1 LPGAASSRAAQSL
14 LRIPSKIHLA
24 GVVRELDAPMQTS
37 NHNDHASV
45 PTVGPLFVVGM
56 WRSGT
61 SLFYA
66 LLNQHPQIALMYE
79 DELPL
84 LWPLFLGRKAKA
96 DWPERWEFWN
106 QALSR
111 HKIGTDDLPR
121 DVSGLREASEAAWKL
136 YADGAAIRGCKSPNY
151 FDCLPRLAE
160 QFPDAKFIVLWR
172 DPADVCRSVVRA
184 RSDSFFARRGMV
196 LRALLGCR
204 DLKAGADAL
213 TARGVP
219 IHQVQYEDLVASPGE
234 VMEGVCR
241 FLDIEFDRRMVSLK
255 DADRSAIYDGGHHE
269 MVNSEKIVNGKKKAE
284 VLPEDVRRKV
294 ACYTAYWRGES
305 GGSWPRHAEASH
317 ARTGFMFFF
326 ERLLDSVL
334 YRSLRAFDRAVALVY
349 CYLPL
354 GVLRKYRA
362 SKSRGTLEAAEKRP
376 AEKEA
381 DKELVGAAQKN

>member
-1 LPGAASSRAAQSL
+1 
-14 LRIPSKIHLA
+14 
-24 GVVRELDAPMQTS
+24 MQTS
-37 NHNDHASV
+37 NNHNHASAPV
-45 PTVGPLFVVGM
+45 GGPLLVVGM

-84 LWPLFLGRKAKA
+84 LWPLFLGSKAKF

-111 HKIGTDDLPR
+111 HKIGMDDLPR
-121 DVSGLREASEAAWKL
+121 DVSGMREASEAAWKL

-160 QFPDAKFIVLWR
+160 QFPDAKFIILWR

-184 RSDSFFARRGMV
+184 RTDSFFAKRGMV

-204 DLKAGADAL
+204 DLKSGADAL
-213 TARGVP
+213 IAKGVP
-219 IHQVQYEDLVASPGE
+219 IHQLQYEDLVADPAG
-234 VMEGVCR
+234 VMAGVCH

-255 DADRSAIYDGGHHE
+255 DADRSAIYDGGHHRL
-269 MVNSEKIVNGKKKAE
+269 VNSEKIVNGKKKAE
-284 VLPEDVRRKV
+284 VLPEDVRHKV
-294 ACYTAYWRGES
+294 AGYTAYWRREF
-305 GGSWPRHAEASH
+305 GGAWPRHAEESN

-326 ERLLDSVL
+326 ERLVDRVL
-334 YRSLRAFDRAVALVY
+334 YRSLRAFDQAVALTY

-354 GVLRKYRA
+354 GILRRYRA
-362 SKSRGTLEAAEKRP
+362 SKGRGTPQVAAEKRA

-381 DKELVGAAQKN
+381 DKELVGVPQKN